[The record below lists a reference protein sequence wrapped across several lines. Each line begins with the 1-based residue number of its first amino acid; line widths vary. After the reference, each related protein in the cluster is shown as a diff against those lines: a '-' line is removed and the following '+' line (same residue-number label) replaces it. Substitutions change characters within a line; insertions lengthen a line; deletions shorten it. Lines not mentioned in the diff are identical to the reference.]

1 MTRFLPLTAAAL
13 LLMGAAACSDREDD
27 VVQAPAPG
35 QPLAPVT
42 ETRADAATQ
51 QAALAFGMTRQQLED
66 ADLVSPQRTDL
77 GDVETLILDASGTV
91 THIVIELEGPGD
103 REVVVPVGQLSS
115 IVLNDAD
122 PDLTTTLTAADLA
135 GMPVYQPTAGR

>member
-1 MTRFLPLTAAAL
+1 MIRSLPLTALAVLIA
-13 LLMGAAACSDREDD
+13 GVAACSDRDDD

-35 QPLAPVT
+35 QPLAPVS

-51 QAALAFGMTRQQLED
+51 QAALAFGMTRKQLED
-66 ADLVSPQRTDL
+66 ANLVSPQRTDL
-77 GDVETLILDASGTV
+77 GDVETLILDASGSV

-103 REVVVPVGQLSS
+103 REVVVPIGQLSS

-122 PDLTTTLTAADLA
+122 PDLTTTLTAGELA
-135 GMPVYQPTAGR
+135 GLPVYAPTTAR

>member
-13 LLMGAAACSDREDD
+13 LFVGVAACSDREDD

-115 IVLNDAD
+115 IALNDAD

-135 GMPVYQPTAGR
+135 GMPVYQPTAAR